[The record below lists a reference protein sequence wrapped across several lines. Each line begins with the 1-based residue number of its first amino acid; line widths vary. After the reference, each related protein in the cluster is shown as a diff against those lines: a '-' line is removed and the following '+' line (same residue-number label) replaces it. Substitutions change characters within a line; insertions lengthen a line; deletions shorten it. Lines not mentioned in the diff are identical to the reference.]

1 MRGRPTFKRNVPTRF
16 SSSGGWSIQKSQDIE
31 TRQNDQKDSFG
42 REWNMAKS
50 QFLGYSSEKCELNQQ
65 AFAIWPKSTQTKKYK
80 KMLRSPIHPGG
91 LKHNAEK

>member
-31 TRQNDQKDSFG
+31 TRQKDQKDSFG

-50 QFLGYSSEKCELNQQ
+50 QFLGYPS
-65 AFAIWPKSTQTKKYK
+65 
-80 KMLRSPIHPGG
+80 
-91 LKHNAEK
+91 